1 MKKLMKIAEL
11 IVDYY
16 GSKYYACEILK
27 HGVNDDNLDV
37 VFYSYLEPEIGYFT
51 QYDSEGAI
59 EVEHLDDIKKEA
71 PVLYREIKDLID
83 EELMELEVVEW
94 NYNQ

>member
-1 MKKLMKIAEL
+1 MGDIKIFKQSDL
-11 IVDYY
+11 I
-16 GSKYYACEILK
+16 
-27 HGVNDDNLDV
+27 LDV
-37 VFYSYLEPEIGYFT
+37 VFYSYLEPENGYFI

-83 EELMELEVVEW
+83 EKLMELEVMG
-94 NYNQ
+94 Q